1 MIVRVLKVLAVA
13 LCAAL
18 IGIVQFVFNPTGL
31 GPEPESL
38 LGDAFFAAPDPA
50 MEDAELLID
59 GEVAFGRVYALLE
72 GARESI
78 HVQTYIWKDDETGRA
93 IVERLKAAADRG
105 VTVVV
110 SKDML
115 GTSFEV
121 GDLMAGKP
129 SPVFTEE
136 GLDGYPG
143 VEVRTDWLADTDHS
157 KYFIVDGEVVVFG
170 GMNIADEYHHD
181 WHDYMGALRGA
192 DRVAAFEAR
201 VLRGE
206 ALEKGPSM
214 VAVNDAEAT
223 EIRGALVE
231 VLDRAQER
239 VIIEQAYISDDRV
252 IEAMQRAAERGVT
265 VDLVVPAEPDTHGAA
280 NKATFNRLIPS
291 GVRVWLYPRMSHAK
305 VMLADGRYAALG
317 SANLTPRS
325 MITSGEVTW
334 FVHAPPDSAFI
345 EQLAEQ
351 MEADIAE
358 SDRRLELYTFGA
370 SESVMAVVDKYV
382 W

>member
-1 MIVRVLKVLAVA
+1 VLVRLLKALTVVIVLALVGVA
-13 LCAAL
+13 
-18 IGIVQFVFNPTGL
+18 QFAFNPMGL
-31 GPEPESL
+31 GPEPDAL
-38 LGDAFFAAPDPA
+38 LGDAFFAAPDPS
-50 MEDAELLID
+50 MEDAALLID
-59 GEVAFGRVYALLE
+59 GPAAFGHVYDLLD

-93 IVERLKAAADRG
+93 IVERLRAAADRG
-105 VTVVV
+105 VAVIV

-115 GTSFEV
+115 GSSFEA

-136 GLDGYPG
+136 GLAGYPG

-157 KYFIVDGEVVVFG
+157 KYFIVDGEIVVFG

-192 DRVAAFEAR
+192 ERVAAFEAR

-206 ALEKGPSM
+206 ALAQGPSM
-214 VAVNDAEAT
+214 VAVNDAVAT

-231 VLDRAQER
+231 LMDRSLER
-239 VIIEQAYISDDRV
+239 VIIEHAYISDDQV
-252 IEAMQRAAERGVT
+252 IAAMKRAAERGVT

-280 NKATFNRLIPS
+280 NRATINRLLES

-305 VMLADGRYAALG
+305 VLLADGRYAALG

-325 MITSGEVTW
+325 MVTSKEVTW
-334 FVHAPPDSAFI
+334 FVHAPPDSAFVQ
-345 EQLAEQ
+345 ELAAQ
-351 MEADIAE
+351 MEADIAVSERRAE
-358 SDRRLELYTFGA
+358 SYTFGA